1 MKYKLRLG
9 WVFPGQPNLAHV
21 ASKRSLAALSWTN
34 FFLADMLT
42 GFGPFVALYLGTQ
55 HWSQT
60 DVGVALS
67 IGTVAAMVA
76 QVPAGAMV
84 DALAGKRLVT
94 GIAFAGVI
102 VAMLILVWFPFR
114 WPVFGA
120 EALKGVAAAVITP
133 AVAALTLALANQEKL
148 AERLGENVRSRA
160 LGSGLTALLLG
171 SVGGWLGYSSV
182 FYLGAAFGVAAIIS
196 MGMIERKDLET
207 APNRT
212 GAFSAVPK
220 RRQQDT
226 PRKRKDLPKDR
237 GLMAFAGAMLL
248 FQLGNAAVLN
258 IAAHGFSE
266 TSGRLAGVLVAASVA
281 VPQVI
286 AALIAV
292 RLGNLAESWGRRRVL
307 MLGFCLVPVRIVLF
321 ALGGSAWMQVGYQ
334 AFDGVTAAVLG
345 LMIPLV
351 VSDITHDSGR
361 FSLGMGIVGLA
372 VGIGATLSTTI
383 AGYIADHMGDQA
395 AYLTLAA
402 FAVASCVMVW
412 LAVPETRER
421 RVRPKAEVPDRAEA
435 GRSAALARR

>member
-1 MKYKLRLG
+1 MSYKARLLAG
-9 WVFPGQPNLAHV
+9 KRLVFPGRPDMPHV
-21 ASKRSLAALSWTN
+21 ASERSLAALSWTN

-42 GFGPFVALYLGTQ
+42 GFGPFVTLFLLTQ
-55 HWSQT
+55 HWSQAEI
-60 DVGVALS
+60 GVALS
-67 IGTVAAMVA
+67 IGTVATMLA

-84 DALAGKRLVT
+84 DALPGKRMVAGLSFLAV
-94 GIAFAGVI
+94 IA
-102 VAMLILVWFPFR
+102 AMLILVWLPFR
-114 WPVFGA
+114 WPVFAA

-148 AERLGENVRSRA
+148 GQRLGENVRSRA

-171 SVGGWLGYSSV
+171 SVGGWLGYGAV
-182 FYLGAAFGVAAIIS
+182 FYLGAAFGVMAILS
-196 MGMIERKDLET
+196 MRMIEAQDLET

-226 PRKRKDLPKDR
+226 PARRKDLPRDR
-237 GLMAFAGAMLL
+237 GLMAFAGAIML

-266 TSGRLAGVLVAASVA
+266 SSGRMAGVLLAATVA
-281 VPQVI
+281 VPQII
-286 AALIAV
+286 AAVISP
-292 RLGNLAESWGRRRVL
+292 RLGDLAESWGRRRVL
-307 MLGFCLVPVRIVLF
+307 MIGFVMLPVRILLF
-321 ALGGSAWMQVGYQ
+321 ALGGTAWMQVGYQ

-372 VGIGATLSTTI
+372 VGVGATLSTVI
-383 AGYIADHMGDQA
+383 AGFVADRMGDQA
-395 AYLTLAA
+395 AYLALSA
-402 FAVASCVMVW
+402 FAVAGCLVVW
-412 LAVPETRER
+412 FVLPDTRER
-421 RVRPKAEVPDRAEA
+421 RHRPKA
-435 GRSAALARR
+435 AAA